1 MNPADRAIQYVT
13 AFLLEDVDAQEILLS
28 ETEDPVMVSALAQV
42 AGGFLKRM
50 AEKQDVTAEELWSRT
65 LCLHADHSS

>member
-1 MNPADRAIQYVT
+1 VNSADRAIQYVT
-13 AFLLEDVDAQEILLS
+13 AFLLDDVDAQQILLS
-28 ETEDPVMVSALAQV
+28 ETTDPEMVSALATV

-65 LCLHADHSS
+65 LYLHADHLS